1 MNSIRSNSGILST
14 AKERKSG
21 VLPKGFCFTS
31 LLRLTKESGPET
43 GRYRFAYAEMFDT
56 ERGFVAVENLE
67 KGDGKPIELFCRH
80 SIQEEDVTLFG
91 PLGGTPVDPEAEMI
105 ARKEFLDMQ
114 ENFLNSR
121 R

>member
-1 MNSIRSNSGILST
+1 MNSI
-14 AKERKSG
+14 
-21 VLPKGFCFTS
+21 
-31 LLRLTKESGPET
+31 ET
-43 GRYRFAYAEMFDT
+43 GRYRFAYAEMFDA
-56 ERGFVAVENLE
+56 ERGFVAVENLKE
-67 KGDGKPIELFCRH
+67 GNGKPVELFCRC
-80 SIQEEDVTLFG
+80 SVQEEDVTLFG